1 MPSCAYLR
9 QRLFVILEQPRLG
22 WESWLSSGVLG
33 TLIVLNIL
41 AVILESEV
49 ELYAEYE
56 PYFRLFESISVA
68 IFTMEYLTRVWISVE
83 HSNLKGTAVTKR
95 LKYIL
100 SPIAL
105 VDLIAILPFYLST
118 WLGIDLRIL
127 RSIRLLRL
135 LKIARY
141 SRSMNLLS
149 TLIRQEAETLL
160 SAFFI
165 LVVLVLISATVMY
178 MLEGHIQPQDFGS
191 IPRALWWSVVTLTT
205 IGYGDAVPVT
215 NAGKVFA
222 GLLVIGGIAVA
233 SLPAAILSSGLIN
246 ELNRRREAFRQAVY
260 GAYNLGHLSPTA
272 LPHLE
277 QLRQTLGVSR
287 ADAQS
292 VMREIQ
298 QEMRV
303 ATLHEC
309 PYCHKSLR
317 IYHHAGRT
325 QVHTPHEQ

>member
-100 SPIAL
+100 SPMAL

-135 LKIARY
+135 LK
-141 SRSMNLLS
+141 
-149 TLIRQEAETLL
+149 
-160 SAFFI
+160 
-165 LVVLVLISATVMY
+165 
-178 MLEGHIQPQDFGS
+178 
-191 IPRALWWSVVTLTT
+191 
-205 IGYGDAVPVT
+205 
-215 NAGKVFA
+215 
-222 GLLVIGGIAVA
+222 
-233 SLPAAILSSGLIN
+233 LPAI
-246 ELNRRREAFRQAVY
+246 
-260 GAYNLGHLSPTA
+260 
-272 LPHLE
+272 
-277 QLRQTLGVSR
+277 R
-287 ADAQS
+287 A
-292 VMREIQ
+292 R
-298 QEMRV
+298 
-303 ATLHEC
+303 
-309 PYCHKSLR
+309 
-317 IYHHAGRT
+317 
-325 QVHTPHEQ
+325 